1 MARVSSATSASCP
14 HPGDLTDPPTN
25 IQNTTFDGYSVITN
39 VVGTACWNGS
49 KVWESTPLNDSTID
63 PSGPTPDGCYASFG
77 HLGKKD
83 WHPPGI
89 TLSLY
94 YCGVIDN
101 DTAKMYQA
109 FNACLQIAPEVLGNP
124 KLEHYAMWGR
134 YFITN
139 QGATTNPAL
148 ETTLGNPKSGPCP
161 SLPSTAS
168 SGTLFTGEG
177 PDFMNNA
184 PKWTDEGV
192 GKYSFHFKKV
202 ERQIIGFSGTY
213 SFYCGAGTSTVTAKR
228 IAVNAAGAF
237 SFRFSVANTVNGQKM
252 GETYVSI
259 SGQFLGGGAEVRLAY
274 LVDTAFS
281 PIKSPYDTS
290 DPTKLGCASWVRSSA
305 G

>member
-1 MARVSSATSASCP
+1 M
-14 HPGDLTDPPTN
+14 
-25 IQNTTFDGYSVITN
+25 
-39 VVGTACWNGS
+39 
-49 KVWESTPLNDSTID
+49 WESTPLNDSTID

>member
-1 MARVSSATSASCP
+1 
-14 HPGDLTDPPTN
+14 
-25 IQNTTFDGYSVITN
+25 
-39 VVGTACWNGS
+39 
-49 KVWESTPLNDSTID
+49 
-63 PSGPTPDGCYASFG
+63 
-77 HLGKKD
+77 
-83 WHPPGI
+83 
-89 TLSLY
+89 
-94 YCGVIDN
+94 
-101 DTAKMYQA
+101 
-109 FNACLQIAPEVLGNP
+109 
-124 KLEHYAMWGR
+124 
-134 YFITN
+134 
-139 QGATTNPAL
+139 
-148 ETTLGNPKSGPCP
+148 
-161 SLPSTAS
+161 
-168 SGTLFTGEG
+168 
-177 PDFMNNA
+177 MNNA